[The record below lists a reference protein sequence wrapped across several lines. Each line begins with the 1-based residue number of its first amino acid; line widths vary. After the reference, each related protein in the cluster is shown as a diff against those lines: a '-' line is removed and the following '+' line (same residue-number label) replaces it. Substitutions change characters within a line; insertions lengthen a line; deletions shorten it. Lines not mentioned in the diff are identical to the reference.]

1 MGLKSQESGCPKVVL
16 WDKNPW
22 DSWDLDKNHYDR
34 QYHLMPIPDSPRNPP
49 LSPNSV
55 IAKKA
60 LKFVE
65 SKKYL
70 KSDSTY

>member
-22 DSWDLDKNHYDR
+22 DSWDFDKNHYDR
-34 QYHLMPIPDSPRNPP
+34 QYYLMPIPDFSRNPP

-65 SKKYL
+65 SKKVFEI
-70 KSDSTY
+70 